1 MITIILCVI
10 LCVIAFNKSIDEWE
24 WDWSVTGVVGG
35 VLLGLPAG
43 FIAAMFIG
51 SIRTPYLPQESSVEH
66 ELVQIAD
73 QAYPNTHG
81 YMHGSFFLA
90 LGYASGSASTDLEQ
104 SFTFYQK
111 NGDNYT
117 LESAPADKSVI
128 RYTNDQPKVVY
139 ETAVCV
145 WGENG
150 GPKLD
155 LWGFESCDTSKQYDR
170 YIFYIPEGSIKANY
184 ELGGKE

>member
-10 LCVIAFNKSIDEWE
+10 LCVVAVNKSVDEW
-24 WDWSVTGVVGG
+24 SATGVACGTAI
-35 VLLGLPAG
+35 GLMAG
-43 FIAAMFIG
+43 FAIAVFIG
-51 SIRTPYLPQESSVEH
+51 SIRTPNLPQESSVEH

-81 YMHGSFFLA
+81 GMHGSFFLA
-90 LGYASGSASTDLEQ
+90 LGHASGSVSTDLEQ
-104 SFTFYQK
+104 SFTFYQN

-128 RYTNDQPKVVY
+128 RYTNDQPKVVHEY
-139 ETAVCV
+139 AVCV

-150 GPKLD
+150 GPSLD
-155 LWGFESCDTSKQYDR
+155 LWGFKSCDTSKQYDR
-170 YIFYIPEGSIKANY
+170 YTFYIPEGSIRTNY
-184 ELGGKE
+184 ELGGK